1 MNKIEDLTKIKVV
14 NVNNKYIIDEF
25 IKYYMFIYSQY
36 NAGKIAKDK
45 KIIYYKLIA
54 IKKVID
60 VLIKFKKDIIISI
73 IPELSKLK
81 GFGEKTI
88 ARIKEIIQN
97 GHLAE
102 IKEENIYTSEL
113 SNIYGIGPVKASY
126 YYEKYNV
133 KTIDDFILL
142 IKNKKIEITKQIEL
156 GIKYRNLLSNH
167 IPRILIMK
175 VEIFIQDVIS
185 NIDKDFISVICGSYR
200 REKEYSSDIDVLI
213 THKQLKNKSQT
224 QLYLQNVIEKL
235 SINKS
240 FIIDNL
246 TENYVSHFQGF
257 ASINPKYIKDIPI
270 CDFDIKKIIRVDFI
284 IVPYD
289 SFYTALM
296 HFTGSG
302 DFNQMMRIHAKNLN
316 MKLNEY
322 GLYKK
327 DKNNKYKRIDI
338 NSETDIF
345 NNMLLKY
352 VPPNKR

>member
-1 MNKIEDLTKIKVV
+1 MNKIEDLTKLKII
-14 NVNNKYIIDEF
+14 NVKNKYIIDEF

-60 VLIKFKKDIIISI
+60 ILIKFKKDITIDIV
-73 IPELSKLK
+73 PELSKLK

-88 ARIKEIIQN
+88 ARVKEIIKN

-102 IKEENIYTSEL
+102 IKEETIYTSEL

-133 KTIDDFILL
+133 KTINDFILL
-142 IKNKKIEITKQIEL
+142 IKEGKIEITKQIEL
-156 GIKYRNLLSNH
+156 GIKYKNLLSNH
-167 IPRILIMK
+167 IPRILITRI
-175 VEIFIQDVIS
+175 EFFIQDTIN
-185 NIDKDFISVICGSYR
+185 NIDKDYVSVICGSYR
-200 REKEYSSDIDVLI
+200 REKEYSSDIDILI
-213 THKQLKNKSQT
+213 THKQLVNNKSQT
-224 QLYLQNVIEKL
+224 QKYLQNVIEKL
-235 SINKS
+235 STNS
-240 FIIDNL
+240 LFIIDNL

-257 ASINPKYIKDIPI
+257 ASINPKYIKDIPV
-270 CDFDIKKIIRVDFI
+270 CDFDISKIIRVDFI

-289 SFYTALM
+289 SFYTALL

-302 DFNQMMRIHAKNLN
+302 DFNQMMRVHAKNLD

-322 GLYKK
+322 GLFKK
-327 DKNNKYKRIDI
+327 GKRIDI
-338 NSETDIF
+338 KSETDIF

-352 VPPNKR
+352 VHPNKR

>member
-1 MNKIEDLTKIKVV
+1 MNKLENLTKLKVV
-14 NVNNKYIIDEF
+14 NIKNKYIIDEF

-36 NAGKIAKDK
+36 NAGKISKDK
-45 KIIYYKLIA
+45 KIIFYKLIA

-60 VLIKFKKDIIISI
+60 ILIKFKKDICDNTIL
-73 IPELSKLK
+73 ELSKLK

-88 ARIKEIIQN
+88 ARVKEIIKN
-97 GHLAE
+97 GHLSE

-126 YYEKYNV
+126 YYEKYNI
-133 KTIDDFILL
+133 KTIDDFISL
-142 IKNKKIEITKQIEL
+142 IKEGKIEITKQIEL

-167 IPRILIMK
+167 IPRILIARI
-175 VEIFIQDVIS
+175 EIFIQDTIN
-185 NIDKDFISVICGSYR
+185 NIDKDYVSVICGSYR
-200 REKEYSSDIDVLI
+200 REKEYSSDIDILI
-213 THKQLKNKSQT
+213 THKKLNNKNQT
-224 QLYLQNVIEKL
+224 QSYLTNIIEKL
-235 SINKS
+235 SSHKS

-257 ASINPKYIKDIPI
+257 ASINPKYIKDIPK
-270 CDFDIKKIIRVDFI
+270 CDFDINKIIRVDFI

-302 DFNQMMRIHAKNLN
+302 DFNQMMRVHAKNLD

-327 DKNNKYKRIDI
+327 DNSKYKRIDI

-345 NNMLLKY
+345 NNLLLKY

>member
-1 MNKIEDLTKIKVV
+1 MNKIEDLTKLKII
-14 NVNNKYIIDEF
+14 NVKNKYIIDEF

-60 VLIKFKKDIIISI
+60 ILIKFKKDITIDIV
-73 IPELSKLK
+73 PELSKLK

-88 ARIKEIIQN
+88 ARVKEIIKN

-102 IKEENIYTSEL
+102 IKEETIYTSEL

-133 KTIDDFILL
+133 KTINDFILL
-142 IKNKKIEITKQIEL
+142 IKEGKIEITKQIEL
-156 GIKYRNLLSNH
+156 GIKYKNLLSNH
-167 IPRILIMK
+167 IPRILITRI
-175 VEIFIQDVIS
+175 EFFIQDTIN
-185 NIDKDFISVICGSYR
+185 NIDKDYVSVICGSYR
-200 REKEYSSDIDVLI
+200 REKEYSSDIDILI
-213 THKQLKNKSQT
+213 THKQLVNNKSQT
-224 QLYLQNVIEKL
+224 QKYLQNVIEKL
-235 SINKS
+235 STNNL

-257 ASINPKYIKDIPI
+257 ASINPKYIKDIPV
-270 CDFDIKKIIRVDFI
+270 CDFDINKIIRVDFI

-302 DFNQMMRIHAKNLN
+302 DFNQMMRVHAKNLD

-322 GLYKK
+322 GLFKK
-327 DKNNKYKRIDI
+327 GKRIDI
-338 NSETDIF
+338 KSETDIF

>member
-1 MNKIEDLTKIKVV
+1 MNKIEDLTKLKII
-14 NVNNKYIIDEF
+14 NVKNKYIIDEF

-60 VLIKFKKDIIISI
+60 ILIKFKKDITIDIV
-73 IPELSKLK
+73 PELSKLK

-102 IKEENIYTSEL
+102 IKEETIYTSEL

-142 IKNKKIEITKQIEL
+142 IKNGKIEITKQIEL

-167 IPRILIMK
+167 IPRILITRI
-175 VEIFIQDVIS
+175 EFFIQDAINS
-185 NIDKDFISVICGSYR
+185 IDKDYVSVICGSYR
-200 REKEYSSDIDVLI
+200 REKEYSSDIDILI
-213 THKQLKNKSQT
+213 THKQLGSNKSQI
-224 QLYLQNVIEKL
+224 QKYLQNVIEKL
-235 SINKS
+235 SMNS
-240 FIIDNL
+240 LFIIDNL

-257 ASINPKYIKDIPI
+257 ASVNPKYIKDIPV
-270 CDFDIKKIIRVDFI
+270 CDFDISKIIRVDFI

-302 DFNQMMRIHAKNLN
+302 DFNQMMRVHAKNLD

-322 GLYKK
+322 GLFKK
-327 DKNNKYKRIDI
+327 GKRIDI
-338 NSETDIF
+338 KSETDIF

>member
-1 MNKIEDLTKIKVV
+1 MNKIEDLTKLKII
-14 NVNNKYIIDEF
+14 NINNKYIIDEF

-36 NAGKIAKDK
+36 NSGKIAKDK
-45 KIIYYKLIA
+45 KVIYYKLIA

-60 VLIKFKKDIIISI
+60 ILIKFKKEIIINTV
-73 IPELSKLK
+73 PELSKLK

-102 IKEENIYTSEL
+102 IKEEIIYTSEL

-142 IKNKKIEITKQIEL
+142 IKEGKIKITKQIEL

-167 IPRILIMK
+167 IPRILIMRI
-175 VEIFIQDVIS
+175 EIFIQNTLN
-185 NIDKDFISVICGSYR
+185 NIDKDYVSVVCGSYR
-200 REKEYSSDIDVLI
+200 REKEYSSDIDILI
-213 THKQLKNKSQT
+213 THKQLSNKNQMRP
-224 QLYLQNVIEKL
+224 YLQNVIDKL

-240 FIIDNL
+240 FIIDSL

-257 ASINPKYIKDIPI
+257 ASINPKSIKDIPT

-284 IVPYD
+284 IIPYE

-322 GLYKK
+322 GLFKK
-327 DKNNKYKRIDI
+327 DKNNKYKRIEI

>member
-1 MNKIEDLTKIKVV
+1 
-14 NVNNKYIIDEF
+14 
-25 IKYYMFIYSQY
+25 MFIYSQY

-60 VLIKFKKDIIISI
+60 ILIKFKKDITIDIV
-73 IPELSKLK
+73 PELSKLK

-88 ARIKEIIQN
+88 ARVKEIIIN

-142 IKNKKIEITKQIEL
+142 IKNGKIEITKQIEL

-167 IPRILIMK
+167 IPRILITRI
-175 VEIFIQDVIS
+175 EFFIQDAINS
-185 NIDKDFISVICGSYR
+185 IDKDYVSVICGSYR
-200 REKEYSSDIDVLI
+200 REKEYSSDIDILI
-213 THKQLKNKSQT
+213 THKQLGTNKSQT
-224 QLYLQNVIEKL
+224 QKYLQNVIEKL
-235 SINKS
+235 SMNS
-240 FIIDNL
+240 LFIIDNL

-257 ASINPKYIKDIPI
+257 ASINPKYIKDIPV
-270 CDFDIKKIIRVDFI
+270 CDFDIGKIIRVDFI

-302 DFNQMMRIHAKNLN
+302 DFNQMMRVHAKNLD

-322 GLYKK
+322 GLFKK
-327 DKNNKYKRIDI
+327 GKRIDI
-338 NSETDIF
+338 KSETDIF

>member
-1 MNKIEDLTKIKVV
+1 MNKLEDLTKLKIVNIK
-14 NVNNKYIIDEF
+14 NKYIIDEF

-36 NAGKIAKDK
+36 NSGKYAKDK

-54 IKKVID
+54 IKKIID
-60 VLIKFKKDIIISI
+60 ILIKFKKDITINIV
-73 IPELSKLK
+73 PELSKLK
-81 GFGEKTI
+81 GFGEKTV
-88 ARIKEIIQN
+88 ARVKEIIQN

-102 IKEENIYTSEL
+102 IKEETIYTSEL

-142 IKNKKIEITKQIEL
+142 IKNGKIKITKQIEL
-156 GIKYRNLLSNH
+156 GIKYKNLLSNH
-167 IPRILIMK
+167 IPRILITRI
-175 VEIFIQDVIS
+175 EFFIQDTINS
-185 NIDKDFISVICGSYR
+185 IDNDYVSVICGSYR
-200 REKEYSSDIDVLI
+200 REKEYSSDIDILI
-213 THKQLKNKSQT
+213 THKQLVNNKIQT
-224 QLYLQNVIEKL
+224 QKYLQNVIEKL
-235 SINKS
+235 SMNS
-240 FIIDNL
+240 LFIIDNL
-246 TENYVSHFQGF
+246 TEKYVSHFQGF
-257 ASINPKYIKDIPI
+257 ASINHKYIKDIPK
-270 CDFDIKKIIRVDFI
+270 CDFDINKIIRVDFI

-302 DFNQMMRIHAKNLN
+302 EFNQMMRVHAKNLG

-322 GLYKK
+322 GLFKK
-327 DKNNKYKRIDI
+327 DKRIDI

>member
-1 MNKIEDLTKIKVV
+1 MNKIEDLTKLKII
-14 NVNNKYIIDEF
+14 NVKNKYIIDEF

-60 VLIKFKKDIIISI
+60 ILIKFKKDITIDIV
-73 IPELSKLK
+73 PELSKLK

-88 ARIKEIIQN
+88 ARVKEIIKN

-102 IKEENIYTSEL
+102 IKEETIYTSEL

-133 KTIDDFILL
+133 KTINDFILL
-142 IKNKKIEITKQIEL
+142 IKEGKIEITKQIEL
-156 GIKYRNLLSNH
+156 GIKYKNLLSNH
-167 IPRILIMK
+167 IPRILITRI
-175 VEIFIQDVIS
+175 EFFIQDTIN
-185 NIDKDFISVICGSYR
+185 NIDKDYVSVICGSYR
-200 REKEYSSDIDVLI
+200 REKEYSSDIDILI
-213 THKQLKNKSQT
+213 THKQLVNNKSQT
-224 QLYLQNVIEKL
+224 QKYLQNVIEKL
-235 SINKS
+235 STNS
-240 FIIDNL
+240 LFIIDNL

-257 ASINPKYIKDIPI
+257 ASINPKYIKDIPV
-270 CDFDIKKIIRVDFI
+270 CDFDISKIIRVDFI

-302 DFNQMMRIHAKNLN
+302 DFNQMMRVHAKNLD

-322 GLYKK
+322 GLFKK
-327 DKNNKYKRIDI
+327 GKRIDI
-338 NSETDIF
+338 KSETDIF

-352 VPPNKR
+352 VHPNKR

>member
-1 MNKIEDLTKIKVV
+1 MNKLEDLTKLKIVNIK
-14 NVNNKYIIDEF
+14 NKYIIDEF

-36 NAGKIAKDK
+36 NAGKYAKDK

-54 IKKVID
+54 IKKIID
-60 VLIKFKKDIIISI
+60 ILIKFKKDITINIV
-73 IPELSKLK
+73 PELSKLK
-81 GFGEKTI
+81 GFGEKTV
-88 ARIKEIIQN
+88 ARVKEIIQN

-102 IKEENIYTSEL
+102 IKEETIYTSEL

-142 IKNKKIEITKQIEL
+142 IKNGKIQITKQIEL
-156 GIKYRNLLSNH
+156 GIKYKNLLSNH
-167 IPRILIMK
+167 IPRILITRI
-175 VEIFIQDVIS
+175 EFFIQDTINS
-185 NIDKDFISVICGSYR
+185 IDNDYVSVICGSYR
-200 REKEYSSDIDVLI
+200 REKEYSSDIDILI
-213 THKQLKNKSQT
+213 THKQLVNNKIQT
-224 QLYLQNVIEKL
+224 QKYLHNVIEML
-235 SINKS
+235 SSNS
-240 FIIDNL
+240 LFIIDNL
-246 TENYVSHFQGF
+246 TEKYVSHFQGF
-257 ASINPKYIKDIPI
+257 ASVNPKYIKDIPK
-270 CDFDIKKIIRVDFI
+270 CDFDINKIIRVDFI

-302 DFNQMMRIHAKNLN
+302 EFNQMMRVHAKNLG

-322 GLYKK
+322 GLFKK
-327 DKNNKYKRIDI
+327 DKRIDI

>member
-1 MNKIEDLTKIKVV
+1 MNKIEDLTKLKII
-14 NVNNKYIIDEF
+14 NVKNKYIIDEF

-60 VLIKFKKDIIISI
+60 VLIKFKKDIIIEI
-73 IPELSKLK
+73 VPELSKLK

-102 IKEENIYTSEL
+102 IKEETIYTSEL

-142 IKNKKIEITKQIEL
+142 IKNGKIEITKQIEL
-156 GIKYRNLLSNH
+156 GIKYRNFLSNH
-167 IPRILIMK
+167 IPRILITRI
-175 VEIFIQDVIS
+175 EFFIQDAINS
-185 NIDKDFISVICGSYR
+185 IDKDYVSVICGSYR
-200 REKEYSSDIDVLI
+200 REKEYSSDIDILI
-213 THKQLKNKSQT
+213 THKQLGSNKSQI
-224 QLYLQNVIEKL
+224 QKYLQNVIEKL
-235 SINKS
+235 SMNKL

-257 ASINPKYIKDIPI
+257 ASVNPKYIKDIPV
-270 CDFDIKKIIRVDFI
+270 CDFDISKIIRVDFI

-302 DFNQMMRIHAKNLN
+302 DFNQMMRVHAKNLD

-322 GLYKK
+322 GLFKK
-327 DKNNKYKRIDI
+327 GKRIDI
-338 NSETDIF
+338 KSETDIF

>member
-1 MNKIEDLTKIKVV
+1 MNKLEDLTKLKIVNIK
-14 NVNNKYIIDEF
+14 NKYIIDEF
-25 IKYYMFIYSQY
+25 IKYYMFVYSQY
-36 NAGKIAKDK
+36 NAGKYAKDK
-45 KIIYYKLIA
+45 KVIYYKLIA
-54 IKKVID
+54 IKKIID
-60 VLIKFKKDIIISI
+60 ILIKFKKDITINIV
-73 IPELSKLK
+73 PELSKLK
-81 GFGEKTI
+81 GFGVKTI

-102 IKEENIYTSEL
+102 IKEEVIYTSEL
-113 SNIYGIGPVKASY
+113 SNIYGIGPIKASY

-142 IKNKKIEITKQIEL
+142 IKNGKIEITKQIEL

-167 IPRILIMK
+167 IPRILITRI
-175 VEIFIQDVIS
+175 EFFIQDAINS
-185 NIDKDFISVICGSYR
+185 IDKDYVSVICGSYR
-200 REKEYSSDIDVLI
+200 REKEYSSDIDILI
-213 THKQLKNKSQT
+213 THKQLVNNKSQT
-224 QLYLQNVIEKL
+224 QKYLQNVIEML
-235 SINKS
+235 CVNKS

-246 TENYVSHFQGF
+246 TDNYVSHFQGF
-257 ASINPKYIKDIPI
+257 ASVNPKYIKDIPK
-270 CDFDIKKIIRVDFI
+270 CDFDINRIIRVDFI

-302 DFNQMMRIHAKNLN
+302 EFNQMMRIHAKNLD

-322 GLYKK
+322 GLFKK
-327 DKNNKYKRIDI
+327 DKRIDI

-345 NNMLLKY
+345 NNLLLKY

>member
-1 MNKIEDLTKIKVV
+1 MNKLEDLTKLKIV
-14 NVNNKYIIDEF
+14 NVKNKYIIDEF

-36 NAGKIAKDK
+36 NAGKINKDK
-45 KIIYYKLIA
+45 KVIYYKLIA

-60 VLIKFKKDIIISI
+60 ILIKYKKDIISSTV
-73 IPELSKLK
+73 PELSKLK

-97 GHLAE
+97 GHLSE

-142 IKNKKIEITKQIEL
+142 IKEGKVEITKQIEL
-156 GIKYRNLLSNH
+156 GIKYKNLLSNH

-175 VEIFIQDVIS
+175 IEFFIQDTINS
-185 NIDKDFISVICGSYR
+185 IDKDYVSVVCGSYR
-200 REKEYSSDIDVLI
+200 REKEYSSDIDILI
-213 THKQLKNKSQT
+213 THKQLNNKNKTRQ
-224 QLYLQNVIEKL
+224 YLQNVIEKL
-235 SINKS
+235 SGNKS

-257 ASINPKYIKDIPI
+257 ASINPKYIKDIPK
-270 CDFDIKKIIRVDFI
+270 CDFDINKIIRVDFI

-302 DFNQMMRIHAKNLN
+302 EFNQMMRVHAKNLD

-322 GLYKK
+322 GLLKK
-327 DKNNKYKRIDI
+327 NKNNKYKRIDI

>member
-1 MNKIEDLTKIKVV
+1 MNKLEDLTKLKIVNIK
-14 NVNNKYIIDEF
+14 NKYIIDEF
-25 IKYYMFIYSQY
+25 IKYYMFVYSQY
-36 NAGKIAKDK
+36 NAGKYAKDK
-45 KIIYYKLIA
+45 KVIYYKLIA
-54 IKKVID
+54 IKKIID
-60 VLIKFKKDIIISI
+60 ILIKFKKDITINIV
-73 IPELSKLK
+73 PELSKLK
-81 GFGEKTI
+81 GFGVKTI

-102 IKEENIYTSEL
+102 IKEEVIYTSEL
-113 SNIYGIGPVKASY
+113 SNIYGIGPIKASY

-142 IKNKKIEITKQIEL
+142 IKNGKIEITKQIEL

-167 IPRILIMK
+167 IPRILITRI
-175 VEIFIQDVIS
+175 EFFIQDAINS
-185 NIDKDFISVICGSYR
+185 IDKDYVSVICGSYR
-200 REKEYSSDIDVLI
+200 REKEYSSDIDILI
-213 THKQLKNKSQT
+213 THKQLVNNKSQT
-224 QLYLQNVIEKL
+224 QKYLQNVIEML
-235 SINKS
+235 SVNKS

-246 TENYVSHFQGF
+246 TDNYVSHFQGF
-257 ASINPKYIKDIPI
+257 ASVNPKYIKDIPK
-270 CDFDIKKIIRVDFI
+270 CDFDINRIIRVDFI

-302 DFNQMMRIHAKNLN
+302 EFNQMMRIHAKNLD

-322 GLYKK
+322 GLFKK
-327 DKNNKYKRIDI
+327 DKRIDI

-345 NNMLLKY
+345 NNLLLKY